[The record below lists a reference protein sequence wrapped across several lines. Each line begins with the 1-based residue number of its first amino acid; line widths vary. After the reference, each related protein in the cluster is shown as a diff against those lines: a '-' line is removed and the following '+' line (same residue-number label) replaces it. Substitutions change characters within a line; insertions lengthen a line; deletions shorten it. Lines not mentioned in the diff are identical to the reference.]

1 MEFQNIQKKMSLCYP
16 ILAVSVTYIYIYIS
30 EELYHTSPLPIPS
43 YDNQNSNII
52 IRSSFYSLMVKI
64 REQKRTSD
72 LNIMKTRKDDEIF
85 KINKQLSLLT
95 ALQS

>member
-1 MEFQNIQKKMSLCYP
+1 
-16 ILAVSVTYIYIYIS
+16 
-30 EELYHTSPLPIPS
+30 
-43 YDNQNSNII
+43 
-52 IRSSFYSLMVKI
+52 MVKI

-95 ALQS
+95 ELGRIIGSRSI